1 MVSKNYYKLAYYNFV
16 KQSKAKPLLYLLTN
30 NLNFYILQFF
40 KAFNFLYVLFSFAK
54 NFVIPSICQNAKESR
69 LNKIRFYNLAS
80 LISDCH
86 ANANGAPSVKLA
98 RTRCAL
104 CGDDYKNNFAILNLV
119 KTFLTSKTF
128 DTYRGKRRNLVCIN
142 KKIFQGDI
150 K

>member
-1 MVSKNYYKLAYYNFV
+1 MNSHEEQNRTERYYCV
-16 KQSKAKPLLYLLTN
+16 LTN
-30 NLNFYILQFF
+30 NSNFYILQFF
-40 KAFNFLYVLFSFAK
+40 KYFFALCK
-54 NFVIPSICQNAKESR
+54 NLLNTFTIVIPSVCQNAKESR

>member
-1 MVSKNYYKLAYYNFV
+1 MKNRTEQNRTERYYCV
-16 KQSKAKPLLYLLTN
+16 LTN
-30 NLNFYILQFF
+30 NSSFYILQFF
-40 KAFNFLYVLFSFAK
+40 KYFFALCK
-54 NFVIPSICQNAKESR
+54 NLLNTFTIVIPSVCQNAKESR

>member
-1 MVSKNYYKLAYYNFV
+1 MNSHEEQNRTEQNRTERYYCV
-16 KQSKAKPLLYLLTN
+16 LTN
-30 NLNFYILQFF
+30 NSSFYILQFF
-40 KAFNFLYVLFSFAK
+40 KYFFALCK
-54 NFVIPSICQNAKESR
+54 NLLNTFTIVIPSICQNAKESR

-80 LISDCH
+80 LILDCH

-98 RTRCAL
+98 RN
-104 CGDDYKNNFAILNLV
+104 DYKNNFAILNLV

>member
-1 MVSKNYYKLAYYNFV
+1 MNSHEEQNRTERYYCV
-16 KQSKAKPLLYLLTN
+16 LTN
-30 NLNFYILQFF
+30 NSNFYILQFF
-40 KAFNFLYVLFSFAK
+40 KYFFALCK
-54 NFVIPSICQNAKESR
+54 NLLNTFTIVIPSVCQNAKESR

-80 LISDCH
+80 LILDCH